1 MKNNF
6 TCIEMLNSG
15 MLDYYIAIIIA
26 VILICILYF
35 KCR

>member
-6 TCIEMLNSG
+6 TWIEMLKFWG
-15 MLDYYIAIIIA
+15 ARLLIVTIIA

-35 KCR
+35 KYR